1 MYVGHREEFQKL
13 TLRVWALNQSEYSKD
28 GFSLT
33 KGNRTKRQL

>member
-13 TLRVWALNQSEYSKD
+13 TLRVLAFNQSEYSKV

-33 KGNRTKRQL
+33 KGYRSKRQL